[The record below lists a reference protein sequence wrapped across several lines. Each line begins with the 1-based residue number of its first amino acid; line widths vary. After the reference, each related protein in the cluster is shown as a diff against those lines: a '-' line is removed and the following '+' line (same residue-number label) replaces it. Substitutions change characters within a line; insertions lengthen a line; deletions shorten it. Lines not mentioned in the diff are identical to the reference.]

1 MRTKRVKGFG
11 TGDMVRADIPRG
23 LKAGVHRGRVAVRA
37 SGSFNIQTGSAVVQ
51 GISHK
56 HCTLAQR
63 ADGYAYFFN
72 SDSSTKAGTG
82 RAPHDAL
89 SLPGLKAEVSRAFG

>member
-1 MRTKRVKGFG
+1 
-11 TGDMVRADIPRG
+11 
-23 LKAGVHRGRVAVRA
+23 VRA

-51 GISHK
+51 GVSHK
-56 HCTLAQR
+56 HCTSAQR

-89 SLPGLKAEVSRAFG
+89 SSPGLKAEVSRAFG